1 MSCDPNLEKNKYE
14 LAEVGNKKIIRAFLT
29 FFEIFR
35 LLWLK
40 RLGIQQSLIQRAF
53 TADCVFL
60 LSKFI
65 HPPNAKHTK
74 YVKKSIV
81 KRNHPV
87 KIFVPL

>member
-40 RLGIQQSLIQRAF
+40 RFGIQQSLIQRAF
-53 TADCVFL
+53 TLQPIVCV
-60 LSKFI
+60 SVI
-65 HPPNAKHTK
+65 
-74 YVKKSIV
+74 
-81 KRNHPV
+81 
-87 KIFVPL
+87 